1 MIHTTGYELPGLGV
15 LVDCSRL
22 SLPLPTIDKK
32 GDTLG
37 CYLSSL
43 VFCQNVATVLAARLK
58 VGDLGS
64 NIADKARQWR
74 YLFEFA

>member
-1 MIHTTGYELPGLGV
+1 MIHTTVYELPGLGV

-22 SLPLPTIDKK
+22 SLPLPSIGKMGTHFR
-32 GDTLG
+32 

-64 NIADKARQWR
+64 KIADKARQWR